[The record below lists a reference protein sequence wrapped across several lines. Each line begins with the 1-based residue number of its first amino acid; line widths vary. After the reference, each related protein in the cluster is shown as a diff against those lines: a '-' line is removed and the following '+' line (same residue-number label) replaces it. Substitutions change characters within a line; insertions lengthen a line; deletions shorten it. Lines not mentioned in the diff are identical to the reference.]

1 MVKMQQRVRRRA
13 FMIVLGILL
22 TTALGLTHVAAQSL
36 ETLAD
41 PTWSVRLGLLGPIDE
56 LGRNGWD
63 CKPERAA
70 NARAIRDADLPS
82 PSGP

>member
-1 MVKMQQRVRRRA
+1 MVLV
-13 FMIVLGILL
+13 GILL
-22 TTALGLTHVAAQSL
+22 TAALGLTHAAAQSL
-36 ETLAD
+36 EALAD

-63 CKPERAA
+63 CEPERAA
-70 NARAIRDADLPS
+70 KARAIRDADLPS